1 MMKKESGFVLVTG
14 MVFLVV
20 LTIIVIYML
29 RGSIMQERMTSN
41 SIDRQRA
48 LQAADAV
55 LREAEDLVSKSI
67 NNPPFDP
74 FVIEGFTSNCASGL
88 CKNLST
94 TTSPWT
100 SVTWS
105 SVKDS
110 LLGFNQSKVKTPSYV
125 IELIV
130 PPINKPGVGCDA
142 AVYRIVAKGSGN
154 TGADV
159 VVQSYLQVTPKLCP

>member
-1 MMKKESGFVLVTG
+1 MKKESGFVLVTG

-55 LREAEDLVSKSI
+55 LREAEDLVSAGGV
-67 NNPPFDP
+67 PFDP
-74 FVIEGFTSNCASGL
+74 FVIDGFTTNCASGL
-88 CKNLST
+88 CKNLSAT
-94 TTSPWT
+94 QTPWN

-110 LLGFNQSKVKTPSYV
+110 VLGFHTSKVKKPTYV

-130 PPINKPGVGCDA
+130 PPVNKPGVGCDA
-142 AVYRIVAKGSGN
+142 AVYRIVVKGIGS
-154 TGADV
+154 TGAEA